1 MSDPTWHP
9 HCTDT
14 APAQEPRCPPCNGNC
29 LQGSACDADPMIQTS
44 AGGLLLMAVLIV
56 AVLAVIV
63 LLVWAR

>member
-1 MSDPTWHP
+1 MTDPNWHQTL
-9 HCTDT
+9 TDT
-14 APAQEPRCPPCNGNC
+14 ALGSRCPPCNGNC
-29 LQGSACDADPMIQTS
+29 LQGRACDAEPMIQTS